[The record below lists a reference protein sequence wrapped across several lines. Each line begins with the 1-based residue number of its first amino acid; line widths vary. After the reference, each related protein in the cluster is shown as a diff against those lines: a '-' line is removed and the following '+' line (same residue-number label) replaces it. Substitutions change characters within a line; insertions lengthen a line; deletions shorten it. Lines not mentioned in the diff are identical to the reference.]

1 MAMTTQHISFSEQ
14 VGRHFDKAAAHT
26 RHDPTLLAQIK
37 ACNSVYH
44 MSFPLRRDD
53 GSIEV
58 VHAWRAEHSH
68 HKLPTKGGV
77 RYSPDVNEDEV
88 RALAALMTFKCA
100 IVEVPFGGAKGGI
113 RIDRNKY
120 SRGELERITRRY
132 TFELSKKNFIG
143 PGVDVPA
150 PDFGTGAQ
158 EMAWIADTYQT
169 LIRNEIDALA
179 CVTGKPVPF
188 GGIRGRQEATG
199 LGVCYGIREACSV
212 VEDMRA
218 LGLAPGLEGKRVIV
232 QGFGNVGYHAAK
244 FLEQNGAVIVGIAE
258 IDGAILC
265 PAGLRVDDVL
275 QHRAQHGTIV
285 GFPGAETLPN
295 SLEAL
300 EVPCDILVP
309 AALENVITTENEPRI
324 RAKIIAEAANGP
336 VTAEASERL
345 WQRGLL
351 LIPDTYLNA
360 GGVTVSY
367 FEWLKNLSHVRFGRL
382 EKRFEEHA
390 FRGLLHAV
398 EGATARKFTE
408 EMLAVLARGAD
419 ERDLVYSGLEETM
432 CNAYRRLHDI
442 KSRLDGKTDLRT
454 AAFVDAIDKIALCY
468 TDMGIFP

>member
-1 MAMTTQHISFSEQ
+1 MAAPTISFREQ
-14 VGRHFDKAAAHT
+14 VNRSFDLAAT
-26 RHDPTLLAQIK
+26 FTKHDPSLLAQIK

-44 MSFPLRRDD
+44 VAFPLRRDD

-68 HKLPTKGGV
+68 HKLPTKGGI
-77 RYSPDVNEDEV
+77 RYSPDVCEDEV
-88 RALAALMTFKCA
+88 IALAALMTYKCA

-113 RIDRNKY
+113 RIDRHAH
-120 SRGELERITRRY
+120 SPGELERITRRY
-132 TFELSKKNFIG
+132 TFELAKKNFIG

-169 LIRNEIDALA
+169 LVPNEIDALA

-199 LGVCYGIREACSV
+199 LGVSYGIREACSIR
-212 VEDMRA
+212 EDMKR
-218 LGLAPGLEGKRVIV
+218 LGLSPGVEGKRVVV

-244 FLEQNGAVIVGIAE
+244 FLAEAGATIIAIAE
-258 IDGAILC
+258 VDGAITA
-265 PAGLRVDDVL
+265 PDGLRVDHIA
-275 QHRAQHGTIV
+275 QHRANTGSILGAPGT
-285 GFPGAETLPN
+285 ETLP
-295 SLEAL
+295 SSADAL
-300 EVPCDILVP
+300 ELACDILVP
-309 AALENVITTENEPRI
+309 AALENVITTDNEPRI
-324 RAKIIAEAANGP
+324 QAKVIGEAANGP

-345 WQRGLL
+345 SKRGVLV
-351 LIPDTYLNA
+351 IPDTYLNA

-390 FRGLLHAV
+390 FRGLLKAV

-408 EMLAVLARGAD
+408 EMLALLSRGAD

-432 CNAYRRLHDI
+432 CNTYRRLRET
-442 KSRLDGKTDLRT
+442 RLRLGERADLRT